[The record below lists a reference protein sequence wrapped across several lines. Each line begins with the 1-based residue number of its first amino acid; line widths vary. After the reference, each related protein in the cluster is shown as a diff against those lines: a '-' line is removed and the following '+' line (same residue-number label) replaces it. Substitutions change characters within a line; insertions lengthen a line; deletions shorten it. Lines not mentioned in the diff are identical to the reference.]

1 VDDDKQPD
9 KKITPADIL
18 EANARAGLARGGWGS
33 LSSDARGNA
42 SRPLGAP
49 APVRSAVESGEI
61 GWVDAYLDSEAAASG
76 RIDLAALRLAEPE
89 PPTNRA
95 QRRGQADKVHASLRR
110 QKRKKAKR
118 R

>member
-1 VDDDKQPD
+1 MAEQPD

-33 LSSDARGNA
+33 LSPDARGNT

-49 APVRSAVESGEI
+49 APVRSAVESGKI
-61 GWVDAYLDSEAAASG
+61 GWVDAYLESDAAANG
-76 RIDLAALRLAEPE
+76 RIDPAALRLATPQ

-95 QRRGQADKVHASLRR
+95 QRRERASKVPLFLRGQRG
-110 QKRKKAKR
+110 KKAKR